1 MIKEVQQSKFVV
13 RGSYAI
19 SKPRSFDRRFNTKK
33 EAEAW
38 INGIDFADSDGQFSN
53 LDLVEIRRMRAIVSI
68 HTHSEG
74 EDVSTH
80 GSEEEALEY
89 LEELKNDN
97 DYDTEPDEF
106 KWHTVTL
113 EMEVQHEYE
122 L

>member
-13 RGSYAI
+13 RGSYVI
-19 SKPRSFDRRFNTKK
+19 NKPRSFDRRFKTKK

-38 INGIDFADSDGQFSN
+38 IDGIDFADSDGQFSN
-53 LDLVEIRRMRAIVSI
+53 LDLVEIRRMRAVVGI
-68 HTHSEG
+68 HTHSDG

-89 LEELKNDN
+89 LEELMKDSAYDKER
-97 DYDTEPDEF
+97 DYF

>member
-1 MIKEVQQSKFVV
+1 VIKEVQQSKFVV
-13 RGSYAI
+13 RGSYSI

-38 INGIDFADSDGQFSN
+38 INGIDFADNDGQFSN
-53 LDLVEIRRMRAIVSI
+53 LDLVEIRRMRAVIGI

-97 DYDTEPDEF
+97 DYDTERDEF

>member
-1 MIKEVQQSKFVV
+1 MIKEVQHSKFVV
-13 RGSYAI
+13 RGSYVV

-53 LDLVEIRRMRAIVSI
+53 LDLVEIRKMRAVIGI

-97 DYDTEPDEF
+97 DYDTERDEF

>member
-13 RGSYAI
+13 RGSYSI

-38 INGIDFADSDGQFSN
+38 INGIDFADNDGQFSN

-97 DYDTEPDEF
+97 DYDTERDEF